1 MIRVIAVVHC
11 DETRHQRG
19 NENRWM
25 WQVCTAE
32 LSCFM
37 THFSRGAWAAKKLL
51 GDNPE
56 NIVVTDQYA
65 GYHYRFRPPSIVLGA
80 YLKKHECAGGKLGNE
95 QDLWNDVSQAHS
107 HTVPAATPV

>member
-1 MIRVIAVVHC
+1 MGNNLLAYVAMQSGQFHQSISKIQQQLEQNFGLSFSRGAISEAQGRVSAVLTPAYQDIKETMHNEAVVHC

-37 THFSRGAWAAKKLL
+37 THFSRSL
-51 GDNPE
+51 GGE
-56 NIVVTDQYA
+56 EIT
-65 GYHYRFRPPSIVLGA
+65 GR
-80 YLKKHECAGGKLGNE
+80 
-95 QDLWNDVSQAHS
+95 
-107 HTVPAATPV
+107 